1 MNNPVFSLSYINFPK
16 GQDSAAQGGTTR
28 SKPVPEGSMNLMLT
42 GRDQYRLAGPRWL
55 REEEGVWAL
64 DPLDQADGK
73 LFSQTTVE
81 VRHPGC
87 TVETEGHGPTM
98 APPATLPPTQTH
110 RAPLLSSTTLV
121 HHRSP
126 GR

>member
-1 MNNPVFSLSYINFPK
+1 MCVASVISTPPK
-16 GQDSAAQGGTTR
+16 AKTTAQGGATR
-28 SKPVPEGSMNLMLT
+28 SEPVPEGSLNLMLT

-55 REEEGVWAL
+55 RGEEGVWAL
-64 DPLDQADGK
+64 DPLDQANGK

-81 VRHPGC
+81 VRHPG
-87 TVETEGHGPTM
+87 VPWRQRGM
-98 APPATLPPTQTH
+98 APPATLPPTQMH
-110 RAPLLSSTTLV
+110 WASLLSSTTLV

>member
-1 MNNPVFSLSYINFPK
+1 
-16 GQDSAAQGGTTR
+16 
-28 SKPVPEGSMNLMLT
+28 MNLMLI

-55 REEEGVWAL
+55 RDEEGVWAL

-87 TVETEGHGPTM
+87 TVETEGHGPTSHTPSHSD
-98 APPATLPPTQTH
+98 ALGISTVQYDFGASSQPREVEGATGILLRST
-110 RAPLLSSTTLV
+110 LSSAASSMPQRTETQRV
-121 HHRSP
+121 Y
-126 GR
+126 GDQ